1 MLPDGR
7 TLGFNLGGTWTDGTG
22 MTENGI
28 CLDGRLSKIGED
40 LAFVYDE
47 ADFMK
52 PWRIRTKSRRID
64 LRFVPFYERVSKAKA
79 GVLFSEVHQMFG
91 HYSGAVVPDTGERIA
106 VTDGFG
112 WIEEHK
118 ARW

>member
-1 MLPDGR
+1 MAHPHEV
-7 TLGFNLGGTWTDGTG
+7 T
-22 MTENGI
+22 
-28 CLDGRLSKIGED
+28 
-40 LAFVYDE
+40 
-47 ADFMK
+47 
-52 PWRIRTKSRRID
+52 RID

-91 HYSGAVVPDTGERIA
+91 HYSGTVVPDTGEKIA
-106 VTDGFG
+106 VDGAFG